1 MQTDSQGILDT
12 LLSLAQAG
20 GPVVVILAALSVIA
34 LAVTLAK
41 AYQLWRA
48 RPDPDGTVEAALNDH
63 RRGATAHALNRLN
76 AARGSLAPILARAL
90 AGLRGG
96 AGDRGTLRE
105 EIEREAG
112 QLMEELRSHLRVLE
126 IIAAISPLLGLLG
139 TVLGMIEAFQQMEA
153 AGSRVD
159 PAVLSGGIWEALLTT
174 AVGLAVA
181 VPSVA
186 AVNHFDRR
194 VEQVTHLM
202 EDAVTQ
208 VFTASVVPERP
219 SEAGDAAAQPAA
231 AAHA

>member
-20 GPVVVILAALSVIA
+20 GPVVVILVALSVIA

-76 AARGSLAPILARAL
+76 AGRGALAPILARAL

-96 AGDRGTLRE
+96 AGDRASLRE

-126 IIAAISPLLGLLG
+126 IIAAVSPLLGLLG

-181 VPSVA
+181 IPTLMA
-186 AVNHFDRR
+186 FTWLERQ
-194 VEQVTHLM
+194 VERITHHA
-202 EDAVTQ
+202 EDAITR
-208 VFTASVVPERP
+208 VFTAEASAHAVPEP
-219 SEAGDAAAQPAA
+219 APAVQAAE
-231 AAHA
+231 